1 LKRKI
6 LGSFRIIILAM
17 LIVLLSIDI
26 LGIYLG
32 LILSNTILGPGL
44 LLETFE
50 RHEAYGQIRQLMF
63 RMVKESL
70 PNGQDSIPYLE
81 KAVSEGWLEQEI
93 SMLLKNYYAFAR
105 GEKRET
111 PIIYFN
117 KLKKQVVDALDGS
130 QPYRDRTRLVQY
142 WFDPLPD
149 EVRLEDF
156 LPVDLIWGV
165 RRIFS
170 LMIWVPWIMVAAGL
184 FIMLIIYLLYLDWKQ
199 LLLWL
204 GSALITG
211 GALLILIGL
220 AAMWAAGHM
229 TILAIAVDRIQA
241 YDISKTTALNFFRA
255 LLNGIISP
263 MNIIGT
269 ISIVIGG
276 TIIYFAPIDREPYL
290 VLVK

>member
-111 PIIYFN
+111 PIIYFS

>member
-1 LKRKI
+1 
-6 LGSFRIIILAM
+6 M

-111 PIIYFN
+111 PIIYFS

>member
-1 LKRKI
+1 MKRKI

-111 PIIYFN
+111 PIIYFS

>member
-1 LKRKI
+1 MKRKI

-111 PIIYFN
+111 PIIYFS
-117 KLKKQVVDALDGS
+117 KLKKQVVDALDVS